1 MQEKSSIR
9 AIAVCKC
16 PRCRQ
21 GYLFQEPVGQ
31 FLKNRS
37 MYKKCTVCNLTF
49 EPEPGFYYGA
59 MFISYA
65 VSVAMSVISG
75 VVLFY
80 FFNDPDMWVYLLT
93 VVILMLLVSPF
104 SYRYSRSIMI
114 HAFGGIKFDSKYS
127 VT

>member
-1 MQEKSSIR
+1 MQEKSSTK
-9 AIAVCKC
+9 AIAECKC

-21 GYLFQEPVGQ
+21 GDLFQETIGK
-31 FLKNRS
+31 FWKNRS

-59 MFISYA
+59 MFISYG
-65 VSVAMSVISG
+65 VSVVVSIVSG

-93 VVILMLLVSPF
+93 VLVLMLLASPI
-104 SYRYSRSIMI
+104 SYRYSRSLML
-114 HAFGGIKFDSKYS
+114 HAFGGIKFDSKYEAN
-127 VT
+127 